1 MLINLLYNS
10 GNSIF
15 MLVNL
20 LYNSG
25 NSIFMLINL
34 LYNSDAGVGV
44 DVDDGA
50 DAGVVDVRDGDAGD
64 GDGQTEGASSN

>member
-1 MLINLLYNS
+1 MSIILLYNIRNYIFMLTSLLYNS

-20 LYNSG
+20 LYNS
-25 NSIFMLINL
+25 
-34 LYNSDAGVGV
+34 DACVRV
-44 DVDDGA
+44 DVDVGA

-64 GDGQTEGASSN
+64 LDGQTEGASSN